1 MLIPG
6 TQVVLGH
13 LERYFLVITWILIH
27 SGRVS
32 KPTEIRMQWNI
43 RIKSFFRLYL
53 AALTFILGLL
63 LIEP

>member
-32 KPTEIRMQWNI
+32 KPNMIRMQWNI
-43 RIKSFFRLYL
+43 KIKSFFKLYL